1 MTEILQKSRPM
12 VRGTDGFIIPWNRSQ
27 IVEQLL
33 TETKLAEQFYEVRAI
48 NRQEAEEIA
57 NEV

>member
-57 NEV
+57 NE